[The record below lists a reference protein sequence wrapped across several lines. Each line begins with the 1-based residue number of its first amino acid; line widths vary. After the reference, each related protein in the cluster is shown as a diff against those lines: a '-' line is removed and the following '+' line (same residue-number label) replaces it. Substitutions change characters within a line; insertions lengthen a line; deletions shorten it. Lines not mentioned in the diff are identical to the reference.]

1 MKSIKYAA
9 FGLSI
14 LTLSSFSIAELAV
27 VVNPSNP
34 INSATLED
42 ISDVFLKKS
51 KKLGGQPV
59 TPIEQKEAN
68 PAYEKFH
75 SAASK
80 KTPQQIKSY
89 WANRIFTGKGTPPEA
104 MRNDRKVMSAVAES
118 KKAIGYVDSE
128 SVDSSVKVIATIP

>member
-1 MKSIKYAA
+1 MKKIKYAA

-14 LTLSSFSIAELAV
+14 LTLSNFAIAELAV

-34 INSATLED
+34 INSAKLKD
-42 ISDVFLKKS
+42 ISDVFLMKS

-59 TPIEQKEAN
+59 TPVEQLEGN

-75 SAASK
+75 AAASK
-80 KTPQQIKSY
+80 KTPQQVKSF

-104 MRNDRKVMSAVAES
+104 VRSDRKVISAVAES